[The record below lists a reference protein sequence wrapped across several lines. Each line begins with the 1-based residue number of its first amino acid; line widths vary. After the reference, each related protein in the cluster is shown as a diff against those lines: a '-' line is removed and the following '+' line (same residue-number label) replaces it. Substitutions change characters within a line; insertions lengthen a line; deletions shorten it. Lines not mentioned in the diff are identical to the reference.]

1 MARTAIKVLQP
12 PGQPRQVAMGV
23 IESRQQRQDAAI
35 NHLGVNRGQAANV
48 GVAADSYDT
57 VASYRHGFD
66 ARTVGLNGQHVGVEQ
81 SEGYIRG

>member
-23 IESRQQRQDAAI
+23 VESRQQRQAAAI
-35 NHLGVNRGQAANV
+35 NHPGVNRGQAANV

-57 VASYRHGFD
+57 VSGYRHSFGS
-66 ARTVGLNGQHVGVEQ
+66 RPVELHGQHVGVDQ
-81 SEGYIRG
+81 N